1 MNRIKTIV
9 TGSVLAL
16 AAALAMPAA
25 AQESSY
31 KPGTVWEVGRI
42 DVMPGQFEN
51 YMDWLAGQW
60 KQVNELAKADGIV
73 VDYHVLASTNPRAGE
88 PDVILVVEYKDYQT
102 TAQQEAFNKKVNAML
117 QQDDRKAGAASAERV
132 KMREQMGSVQYQEMV
147 LK

>member
-1 MNRIKTIV
+1 MTILKSLLN
-9 TGSVLAL
+9 G
-16 AAALAMPAA
+16 AALIAATLASPAL

-42 DVMPGQFEN
+42 NVLPGQFEN

-60 KQVNELAKADGIV
+60 KKVNELAKAEGILV
-73 VDYHVLASTNPRAGE
+73 EYHALYSTHPRDGE
-88 PDVILVVEYKDYQT
+88 PDVILILEYKDYQT

-117 QQDDRKAGAASAERV
+117 AQDDRKATAASGERA
-132 KMREQMGSVQYQEMV
+132 KMREQLGSVQYQELI

>member
-1 MNRIKTIV
+1 MNKIKTFV
-9 TGSVLAL
+9 TGAVLAIATTL
-16 AAALAMPAA
+16 AVPAA

-42 DVMPGQFEN
+42 DVLPGQFEN

-60 KQVNELAKADGIV
+60 KRVNDLAKAEGIV
-73 VDYHVLASTNPRAGE
+73 VDYHVLASTHPRDGE

-102 TAQQEAFNKKVNAML
+102 TAQQEAFNEKVNAML
-117 QQDDRKAGAASAERV
+117 SLSDRAAGAASAERG
-132 KMREQMGSVQYQEMV
+132 KMREQMGSVQYQELI